1 MTIRIVETLVAVTTL
16 AAVTIYLVSS
26 WPRSHLE
33 ILTLIAVWGI
43 WLGTIHA
50 KSEYAKYAVSLCLL
64 LPTAGV
70 IHLLLEQNF
79 DVALLALPPLVRT
92 FTIST
97 LLHRILNGC
106 TLILHDI
113 RQVAGDSSRRPVDD
127 V

>member
-1 MTIRIVETLVAVTTL
+1 MTIRLVETLVAITTL

-26 WPRSHLE
+26 WPHSYLE
-33 ILTLIAVWGI
+33 VITLAAVWGV

-50 KSEYAKYAVSLCLL
+50 KSEYVKYAVSLCLL

-70 IHLLLEQNF
+70 INLWLEQSF
-79 DVALLALPPLVRT
+79 GMALLALPPLVRT

-97 LLHRILNGC
+97 LPHRILNGC

-113 RQVAGDSSRRPVDD
+113 RGAAGDSSRTTR
-127 V
+127 